1 MLTHTLPTRFT
12 LRFCMYRSVYQLK
25 NGKWR
30 AEVNV
35 DNVRKTKVHKNE
47 TLAKAWA
54 QQTERDIILNNQTLA
69 ALRTDVVLTLDEAF
83 TRYSDEVSS
92 HKKTGKKEKQRIE
105 YFKRT
110 LKNID

>member
-92 HKKTGKKEKQRIE
+92 HKFILYFIKEERPIVV
-105 YFKRT
+105 
-110 LKNID
+110 